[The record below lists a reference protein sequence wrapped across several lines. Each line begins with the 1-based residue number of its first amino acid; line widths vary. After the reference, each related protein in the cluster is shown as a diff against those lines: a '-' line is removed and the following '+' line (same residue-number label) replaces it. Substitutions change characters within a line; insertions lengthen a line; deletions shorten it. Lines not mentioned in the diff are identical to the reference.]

1 MQVRLNL
8 ATNPMET
15 HRRFLAAA
23 TVVAVLGGLLFLD
36 LGWHFYSLR
45 KADAELRARTQKV
58 QSEIDQLQAQRRE
71 LDAFFSKQEDAHLR
85 DRAIFLS
92 SVIESR
98 SFNWTQMFMDLERTL
113 PPGVHVVRI
122 SPTLDKGTLA
132 VKFMVGAVN
141 EAAKLKLIKAFEDSK
156 SFSHVRLDSE
166 RTATVAGVDPLTIEF
181 SAVYSTPGGPYVL

>member
-1 MQVRLNL
+1 MLVRLNL
-8 ATNPMET
+8 ATNPLQT

-23 TVVAVLGGLLFLD
+23 TLVAVLGGLLFSD

-45 KADAELRARTQKV
+45 KADADLRARTQKV
-58 QSEIDQLQAQRRE
+58 QSQIDQLLAQKKD
-71 LDAFFSKQEDAHLR
+71 LAAFFSKQQDDHVQ
-85 DRAIFLS
+85 DRANFLS

-132 VKFMVGAVN
+132 VKFTVGAVS
-141 EAAKLKLIKAFEDSK
+141 EDAKLKLIKAFENSK

-166 RTATVAGVDPLTIEF
+166 KLATQAGMDPLTIEF
-181 SAVYSTPGGPYVL
+181 SAVYSTT

>member
-45 KADAELRARTQKV
+45 KADADLRARTQKV
-58 QSEIDQLQAQRRE
+58 QSEIDQLQTQRRE

-113 PPGVHVVRI
+113 PHGVHVVRI

-141 EAAKLKLIKAFEDSK
+141 EEAKLKLIKAFEDSK
-156 SFSHVRLDSE
+156 SFSHVRLEWE

>member
-1 MQVRLNL
+1 MLVRLNL

-15 HRRFLAAA
+15 HRRFFAAA
-23 TVVAVLGGLLFLD
+23 ALVAFLGALLVLD

-45 KADAELRARTQKV
+45 KADSDLRARTQKV
-58 QSEIDQLQAQRRE
+58 QTEIEQLNAQKKE
-71 LDAFFSKQEDAHLR
+71 LDAFFSKQQDAHVQ
-85 DRAIFLS
+85 DRTNFLS

-132 VKFMVGAVN
+132 VKFTVGAVS
-141 EAAKLKLIKAFEDSK
+141 EDAKLKLIKAFENSK

-166 RTATVAGVDPLTIEF
+166 KLASQPGMDPLTIEF
-181 SAVYSTPGGPYVL
+181 SAVYSTT

>member
-1 MQVRLNL
+1 MLVRLNL

-15 HRRFLAAA
+15 HRRFLAGAML
-23 TVVAVLGGLLFLD
+23 VAILGGLLFLD
-36 LGWHFYSLR
+36 LGVHFLSLR
-45 KADAELRARTQKV
+45 KADSDLRARTQKV
-58 QSEIDQLQAQRRE
+58 QSEIDQLLVQRKD
-71 LDAFFSKQEDAHLR
+71 LDVYFSKQEDAHVR
-85 DRAIFLS
+85 DRASFLS

-141 EAAKLKLIKAFEDSK
+141 QDAKLKLIKAFEDSK

-166 RTATVAGVDPLTIEF
+166 RLATQAGGDPLTIEF